1 MRGVELATGYSEL
14 IDPVVQR
21 ERFAAQALAAAAGD
35 DEAMALDEDF
45 LAAMEHAMPPCTG
58 TGMGIDR
65 LLMVL
70 TGLSI
75 RDTVLFPIV
84 RRQGN

>member
-1 MRGVELATGYSEL
+1 MV
-14 IDPVVQR
+14 DPIIQR

-45 LAAMEHAMPPCTG
+45 LAAMEYAMPPTTG

-75 RDTVLFPIV
+75 PGDSFVSDCSPP
-84 RRQGN
+84 RQLNSLQLNTY